1 MKEAITA
8 KDVLKGAAIGG
19 AFMVPVA
26 GLPLALYLARKF
38 YGKKAT
44 PEQVKDIEN
53 KLGTPKKTENFKHWL
68 EHRIQC
74 KN

>member
-19 AFMVPVA
+19 AFMVPIA

-38 YGKKAT
+38 YGKRAT
-44 PEQVKDIEN
+44 PEQVKEIERQ
-53 KLGTPKKTENFKHWL
+53 LGVKKESFKGWL
-68 EHRIQC
+68 GFVE
-74 KN
+74 KA